1 MEHQIIVP
9 WEMDELSTHDEFY
22 VPNYIHDM
30 GLEVLKQ
37 YDLKVNSMQVVTTKP
52 DKGGA
57 IWKLETDDG
66 PKSFKLLH
74 RRPTR
79 SMFSLGAQ
87 RYLVD
92 IKNARVPGI
101 ITTKSGE
108 DYVQAGDK
116 LWFVAEWIE
125 PLMPVTK
132 DLEGAKQ
139 LCYALGEFH
148 RLSQGYVPPAGAEIA
163 SRLYKWPKSYQK
175 ILRKMDWFRNVAIAY
190 SSMPASQE
198 LLNVIDLFEEQ
209 AKNSIEAL
217 NQSKYLELVKLGN
230 TNWGLVHQDYGW
242 SNGQMGQNGMW
253 IIDLDGVAYDLPIRD
268 LRKLI
273 TGTMADLFRW
283 DVTWMRE
290 MIQAYHEANPISTE
304 LYDIL
309 LIDLSLPS
317 EFYKNVKE
325 LLYEPE
331 IFLDET
337 TSQLIRTIVDTDQSK
352 WPALEEIKADWRNQ
366 SS

>member
-1 MEHQIIVP
+1 
-9 WEMDELSTHDEFY
+9 
-22 VPNYIHDM
+22 
-30 GLEVLKQ
+30 
-37 YDLKVNSMQVVTTKP
+37 
-52 DKGGA
+52 
-57 IWKLETDDG
+57 
-66 PKSFKLLH
+66 
-74 RRPTR
+74 
-79 SMFSLGAQ
+79 
-87 RYLVD
+87 
-92 IKNARVPGI
+92 
-101 ITTKSGE
+101 
-108 DYVQAGDK
+108 
-116 LWFVAEWIE
+116 
-125 PLMPVTK
+125 
-132 DLEGAKQ
+132 
-139 LCYALGEFH
+139 
-148 RLSQGYVPPAGAEIA
+148 
-163 SRLYKWPKSYQK
+163 
-175 ILRKMDWFRNVAIAY
+175 MDWFRNVAIAY